1 MHKILIVDDQY
12 GIRALL
18 KEVLGK
24 EGYEIFEA
32 STGMEALDMLEN
44 IAPDIM
50 LLDIKIPGMDGI
62 EILKEWKK
70 RKIACQTRVILMT
83 AYGEL
88 DTIKEA
94 KQYVPSSYLTKPFDI
109 DLVREKVEKE
119 LSLK

>member
-1 MHKILIVDDQY
+1 
-12 GIRALL
+12 
-18 KEVLGK
+18 
-24 EGYEIFEA
+24 
-32 STGMEALDMLEN
+32 
-44 IAPDIM
+44 
-50 LLDIKIPGMDGI
+50 MD
-62 EILKEWKK
+62 ILKEWKK
-70 RKIACQTRVILMT
+70 RQIACQTRVILMT